1 MSDEIKHE
9 CAVALLRLL
18 DSPAAAGG
26 SGGTP
31 RSLPD
36 PGGTLL
42 SLLLEKQHNRGQDG
56 AGAAILSLA
65 PEPGRP
71 AWWIR
76 KSASATALAD
86 LLGAIGRR
94 PTAPGESLF
103 LGHLRYATY
112 GRGDESFCHPFVHA
126 EPRLDRTLFLA
137 GNFNLTNTHE
147 LFEEFRK
154 KGNHPGST
162 ADGYLICELL
172 AAELGLSTNSQC
184 STLSTNSNLNSNPG
198 ALEER
203 ALPKQTPRTPREKET
218 PRPPRPPREKET
230 PRPPRT
236 PCENQTPR
244 PPREEE
250 PPILRALR
258 VALPKL
264 DGAFTLCGMTGDG
277 WAFAVRD
284 AHGIRPGWYW
294 APPPQIS
301 APSAC
306 PGSVGLRPRLSP
318 QDTAAQGA
326 SLPDETNPA
335 HPARIFSDGAPASPR
350 AVAVASERPAIQA
363 ALDCPTDA
371 VRELPPGVALLVSPA
386 GEVRFERVLKPAEP
400 RPCVFGRIYFSR
412 ANDADIHRER
422 KALGAAL
429 AAPLLRAVDFDLD
442 RTFFSY
448 IPNSAQVAF
457 HGLLEAL
464 WTEGLA
470 EGRPVRFG
478 QVAVKDAKFR
488 TFIADAAARREIGK
502 HVYDVTYGL
511 VRPGMD
517 TLVVLD
523 DSIVRGTTMREAI
536 LPMLDR
542 LGPKRIVVAS
552 SAPPI
557 RYPDCYGI
565 DMSTLGELVAFRAL
579 VNLLGDEAE
588 AALRAAL
595 ETLSHAEFAEFES
608 HAESAENAETSSFA
622 AERHPSFAPQAHP
635 SFVAE
640 RHPSF
645 GNPLAALY
653 ARFTE
658 EQHAAEIARLLTPPG
673 MRAEVIVVYQ
683 TVDAL
688 RAAVKTPPVAE
699 TNPSTL
705 QPFNLSTSPDGGAAA
720 IGDWYFTGDYPTPG
734 GYRVLRRSLENHL
747 ARREGRSY

>member
-18 DSPAAAGG
+18 DGDGEPSRGGPLAGA
-26 SGGTP
+26 S
-31 RSLPD
+31 D
-36 PGGTLL
+36 PGGTIL

-56 AGAAILSLA
+56 AGAAVLSLA

-76 KSASATALAD
+76 RSASATALAD

-94 PTAPGESLF
+94 PAAPGESLF

-154 KGNHPGST
+154 AGNHPASS
-162 ADGYLICELL
+162 ADGYLLCELL
-172 AAELGLSTNSQC
+172 ALGLAK
-184 STLSTNSNLNSNPG
+184 PG
-198 ALEER
+198 ARASARAAGLASAVCRGFAAPEDPEEKSLR
-203 ALPKQTPRTPREKET
+203 SLRSLREETTTRDARCETSPALRSL
-218 PRPPRPPREKET
+218 
-230 PRPPRT
+230 
-236 PCENQTPR
+236 
-244 PPREEE
+244 REEE

-258 VALPKL
+258 AVLPKL

-294 APPPQIS
+294 AP
-301 APSAC
+301 
-306 PGSVGLRPRLSP
+306 
-318 QDTAAQGA
+318 
-326 SLPDETNPA
+326 
-335 HPARIFSDGAPASPR
+335 FSDGAPASPR

-363 ALDCPTDA
+363 ALGCPTDA

-386 GEVRFERVLKPAEP
+386 GEVRFERVLEPAEP
-400 RPCVFGRIYFSR
+400 RPCVFERIYFSR

-511 VRPGMD
+511 VRPGVD

-588 AALRAAL
+588 AALRDAL
-595 ETLSHAEFAEFES
+595 ETLSHAESAESES
-608 HAESAENAETSSFA
+608 HAESAENAEPGSSHVSRLASLFPHAESAENAETSSFA
-622 AERHPSFAPQAHP
+622 AKRHPSFAPQAHP

-653 ARFTE
+653 ARFSDAE
-658 EQHAAEIARLLTPPG
+658 HAAEIARLLTPPR
-673 MRAEVIVVYQ
+673 MRAQVSVVYQ
-683 TVDAL
+683 TVPAL
-688 RAAVKTPPVAE
+688 HAALSARGTPP
-699 TNPSTL
+699 P
-705 QPFNLSTSPDGGAAA
+705 AASNA
-720 IGDWYFTGDYPTPG
+720 HDARFGDWYFTGDYPTPG

-747 ARREGRSY
+747 ARRAGRSY

>member
-9 CAVALLRLL
+9 CAVALLRLR
-18 DSPAAAGG
+18 DGAGEGGPLAG
-26 SGGTP
+26 S
-31 RSLPD
+31 SD
-36 PGGTLL
+36 PGGTAL

-56 AGAAILSLA
+56 AGAAVLSLD
-65 PEPGRP
+65 PEPGSP
-71 AWWIR
+71 F
-76 KSASATALAD
+76 ASFAAEN
-86 LLGAIGRR
+86 
-94 PTAPGESLF
+94 GERIF

-147 LFEEFRK
+147 LFEAFRK
-154 KGNHPGST
+154 AGNHPGST
-162 ADGYLICELL
+162 ADGYLLCELL
-172 AAELGLSTNSQC
+172 ALGLAK
-184 STLSTNSNLNSNPG
+184 PG
-198 ALEER
+198 ARASARAAGLASAVCRGFAAPEDPEEKSLR
-203 ALPKQTPRTPREKET
+203 SLRS
-218 PRPPRPPREKET
+218 
-230 PRPPRT
+230 
-236 PCENQTPR
+236 
-244 PPREEE
+244 PREEE

-258 VALPKL
+258 MVLPKL

-284 AHGIRPGWYW
+284 ANGIRPGWY
-294 APPPQIS
+294 
-301 APSAC
+301 
-306 PGSVGLRPRLSP
+306 
-318 QDTAAQGA
+318 
-326 SLPDETNPA
+326 
-335 HPARIFSDGAPASPR
+335 HASPR

-386 GEVRFERVLKPAEP
+386 GEVRFERVLEPAEP
-400 RPCVFGRIYFSR
+400 RPCVFERIYFSR

-429 AAPLLRAVDFDLD
+429 AAPILRAVDFDLD

-511 VRPGMD
+511 VRPGVD

-588 AALRAAL
+588 AALHAAL
-595 ETLSHAEFAEFES
+595 A
-608 HAESAENAETSSFA
+608 SA
-622 AERHPSFAPQAHP
+622 APD
-635 SFVAE
+635 S
-640 RHPSF
+640 
-645 GNPLAALY
+645 LAALY

-658 EQHAAEIARLLTPPG
+658 AEHAAEIARLLTPPG
-673 MRAEVIVVYQ
+673 MRAQVSVVYQ
-683 TVDAL
+683 TVPAL
-688 RAAVKTPPVAE
+688 HAALSARGTPPPAASNGGE
-699 TNPSTL
+699 AAFERAQSALGTPAT
-705 QPFNLSTSPDGGAAA
+705 PTSNACEARF
-720 IGDWYFTGDYPTPG
+720 GDWYFTGDYPTPG
-734 GYRVLRRSLENHL
+734 GYRVLRRSIENHL

>member
-18 DSPAAAGG
+18 DGDGEPSRGGPLAGA
-26 SGGTP
+26 S
-31 RSLPD
+31 D
-36 PGGTLL
+36 PGGTIL

-56 AGAAILSLA
+56 AGAAVLSLA

-76 KSASATALAD
+76 RSASATALAD

-94 PTAPGESLF
+94 PASPGESIF

-126 EPRLDRTLFLA
+126 EPRLDRTLLLA

-154 KGNHPGST
+154 AGNHPASS
-162 ADGYLICELL
+162 ADGYLLCELL
-172 AAELGLSTNSQC
+172 ALGLAK
-184 STLSTNSNLNSNPG
+184 PG
-198 ALEER
+198 ARASARAAGLASAVCRGFAAPEDPEEKSLR
-203 ALPKQTPRTPREKET
+203 SLRSLREKET
-218 PRPPRPPREKET
+218 LRSLRSLRENETLRSLREKTTTRDARCET
-230 PRPPRT
+230 NPALRSLR
-236 PCENQTPR
+236 EN
-244 PPREEE
+244 E

-258 VALPKL
+258 VVLPKL

-294 APPPQIS
+294 AP
-301 APSAC
+301 
-306 PGSVGLRPRLSP
+306 
-318 QDTAAQGA
+318 
-326 SLPDETNPA
+326 
-335 HPARIFSDGAPASPR
+335 FSDGAPTSPR

-386 GEVRFERVLKPAEP
+386 GEVSFERVLEPAEP
-400 RPCVFGRIYFSR
+400 RPCVFERIYFSR

-429 AAPLLRAVDFDLD
+429 AAPLLRAVGNDLEN
-442 RTFFSY
+442 TFFSY

-511 VRPGMD
+511 VRPGVD

-542 LGPKRIVVAS
+542 LGPRRIVVAS

-579 VNLLGDEAE
+579 ENLLGDTAE
-588 AALRAAL
+588 AALRDAL
-595 ETLSHAEFAEFES
+595 ETLSHAESAENAES
-608 HAESAENAETSSFA
+608 ESHAESAENAEPGSSHVSRLASLFPHAESAENAETSSFA

-653 ARFTE
+653 ARFSDAE
-658 EQHAAEIARLLTPPG
+658 HAAEIARLLTPPG

-688 RAAVKTPPVAE
+688 RAAVKTPSVAE
-699 TNPSTL
+699 TNPSSL